1 MHRFWNIIIEPVL
14 SMLEPEVVVEIGSD
28 LGKNTVCLLE
38 FCKNNNAVLH
48 AVDPLP
54 KFDVDALKKE
64 YGRHFVFHRS
74 LSLNAIP
81 RIKAADVFLIDG
93 DHNWYTVFNELKLI
107 EKHVAAASKPLP
119 VIMIHDIGWPYG
131 RRDLYYNPETIPDKF
146 RKPYKQKGIRPDSAE
161 LLDEGGLN
169 QHLNNSIYENNLQ
182 NGVLTAV
189 EDFVREA
196 EHPIDLLKLPGLSG
210 LGILVDTRLRE
221 NKDKLLTFLS
231 DFDFDPSVREYFEAV
246 ESVRMCT
253 ELLLSEKN
261 EETASLREQHK
272 LQISEYGEKIADL
285 QARMDLAISAHRE
298 EMALAISAHREE
310 TTLAIATHREEME
323 NLGKQ
328 LRRKSDDTRNLVL
341 WGEKVLSL
349 CSTIINSR
357 RWRLGNSIGNMGG
370 RMLLRPRGPA
380 ITDRFKGVFGEL
392 ENLKKR
398 IGTNGQ
404 SADQQ
409 KKNI

>member
-14 SMLEPEVVVEIGSD
+14 TMLEPEVVVEIGSD
-28 LGKNTVCLLE
+28 QGKNTVRLLE

-54 KFDVDALKKE
+54 NFDVDALKKQ
-64 YGRHFVFHRS
+64 YGRHFVFHQS

-107 EKHVAAASKPLP
+107 EKYAADASRSLP
-119 VIMIHDIGWPYG
+119 VIMIHDIAWPYG

-161 LLDEGGLN
+161 LLEEGGLN
-169 QHLNNSIYENNLQ
+169 QHLNNSIYENDLQ
-182 NGVLTAV
+182 SGVLTAI
-189 EDFVREA
+189 EDFIKET
-196 EHPIDLLKLPGLSG
+196 EQSIELLKLPGLSG

-221 NKDKLLTFLS
+221 NRDKLFTFLS
-231 DFDFDPSVREYFEAV
+231 GFDFDPSVREYFEAV
-246 ESVRMCT
+246 ESVRTGT

-261 EETASLREQHK
+261 EDIAGLREQHK
-272 LQISEYGEKIADL
+272 FQISKHGEKIADL
-285 QARMDLAISAHRE
+285 QAGMDLAIS
-298 EMALAISAHREE
+298 
-310 TTLAIATHREEME
+310 THREEMDLAISTHREEIE
-323 NLGKQ
+323 NLSKQ
-328 LRRKSDDTRNLVL
+328 LSSKADDTRNLVL
-341 WGEKVLSL
+341 WGEKALNL

-357 RWRLGNSIGNMGG
+357 RWRLGNAIGKVGG

-380 ITDRFKGVFGEL
+380 IAEQFNGISSEL
-392 ENLKKR
+392 ENFKKR
-398 IGTNGQ
+398 IVNNGQ

>member
-14 SMLEPEVVVEIGSD
+14 TMLGPEVVVEIGSD
-28 LGKNTVCLLE
+28 QGKNTVRLLE

-54 KFDVDALKKE
+54 KFDVDALKKQ
-64 YGRHFVFHRS
+64 YGRHFVFHQS

-107 EKHVAAASKPLP
+107 EKGASDASRPFP
-119 VIMIHDIGWPYG
+119 VIMIHDIAWPYG

-161 LLDEGGLN
+161 LLEEGGLN
-169 QHLNNSIYENNLQ
+169 QHLNNSIYENDLQ
-182 NGVLTAV
+182 SGVLTAI
-189 EDFVREA
+189 EDFIKETGQSI
-196 EHPIDLLKLPGLSG
+196 ELLKLPGLSG
-210 LGILVDTRLRE
+210 LGVLIDARLRE
-221 NKDKLLTFLS
+221 SRDKLFTFLS
-231 DFDFDPSVREYFEAV
+231 GFDFDPSVREYFEVV
-246 ESVRMCT
+246 ESVRTGT

-261 EETASLREQHK
+261 EEIVDLREQHK
-272 LQISEYGEKIADL
+272 LQISEYGEKIA
-285 QARMDLAISAHRE
+285 RMDLAIS
-298 EMALAISAHREE
+298 
-310 TTLAIATHREEME
+310 THREEIE

-328 LRRKSDDTRNLVL
+328 LSNKVDDTRNLVL
-341 WGEKVLSL
+341 WGEKALNL

-357 RWRLGNSIGNMGG
+357 RWRFGNAIGKVGG

-380 ITDRFKGVFGEL
+380 IAEQFNGISDEL

-398 IGTNGQ
+398 IDNDGQ

>member
-28 LGKNTVCLLE
+28 QGKNTVRLLE
-38 FCKNNNAVLH
+38 FCKNSNAVLH

-54 KFDVDALKKE
+54 KFDVDALKKQ
-64 YGRHFVFHRS
+64 YGRHFVFHKS

-81 RIKAADVFLIDG
+81 RIKSADVFLIDG

-107 EKHVAAASKPLP
+107 EKCVTDAEIPFPLVMLHDVA
-119 VIMIHDIGWPYG
+119 WPYG

-146 RKPYKQKGIRPDSAE
+146 RKPYKQKGIRPDSTE
-161 LLDEGGLN
+161 LLEEGGLN
-169 QHLNNSIYENNLQ
+169 QHLNNSIYENDLQ

-189 EDFVREA
+189 EDFVKEA
-196 EHPIDLLKLPGLSG
+196 EHPIELLKLPGLSG
-210 LGILVDTRLRE
+210 LGILVDHRLGE
-221 NKDKLLTFLS
+221 KKDKLISFLS
-231 DFDFDPSVREYFEAV
+231 DFDFDNSVREYFEV
-246 ESVRMCT
+246 IESVRTST

-272 LQISEYGEKIADL
+272 LQISEYGEKISDL
-285 QARMDLAISAHRE
+285 QTRMDLAISAHRE
-298 EMALAISAHREE
+298 EM
-310 TTLAIATHREEME
+310 TLAIAKHREERE

-328 LRRKSDDTRNLVL
+328 LRRKADDTRNLLL

-349 CSTIINSR
+349 CSTIIHSR
-357 RWRLGNSIGNMGG
+357 RWKLGSAIGNVGG
-370 RMLLRPRGPA
+370 RMLLRPRGPV
-380 ITDRFKGVFGEL
+380 ITDQLNRISGEL

-398 IGTNGQ
+398 IDDNGL